1 MKIIL
6 DGPDMSSGTKKIEA
20 PEISSG
26 AVVGKVRKSESRKS
40 KRIGKRKED
49 LYSGET
55 YFFNVTGNTASS
67 KILCRGSVIWKQMY
81 RGGPLMIAIIF
92 MIGNKYHCNDSDCG
106 D

>member
-49 LYSGET
+49 LYSGEN
-55 YFFNVTGNTASS
+55 YFLNDTASS
-67 KILCRGSVIWKQMY
+67 KILGSVIWKQMY
-81 RGGPLMIAIIF
+81 RGGPLTIARIF
-92 MIGNKYHCNDSDCG
+92 MLGNKYNCNDSDCG

>member
-1 MKIIL
+1 MNIIL

-49 LYSGET
+49 LYSGEN
-55 YFFNVTGNTASS
+55 YFLTRELFPSDRS
-67 KILCRGSVIWKQMY
+67 Q
-81 RGGPLMIAIIF
+81 
-92 MIGNKYHCNDSDCG
+92 IG
-106 D
+106 